1 MGISGVVDGARVEA
15 RRLIIRDDGGSG
27 PHKGEQ
33 RIKDDCE
40 SFALGSWVDAVLFTE
55 TGKD

>member
-15 RRLIIRDDGGSG
+15 RRLIIRDDGGSDW
-27 PHKGEQ
+27 HKGKQ

-40 SFALGSWVDAVLFTE
+40 SFALGSWVDAALFTE

>member
-1 MGISGVVDGARVEA
+1 MVDGARVEA
-15 RRLIIRDDGGSG
+15 RRLIIRDDGGSDW
-27 PHKGEQ
+27 HKGKQ

-40 SFALGSWVDAVLFTE
+40 SFALGSWVDAALFTE

>member
-1 MGISGVVDGARVEA
+1 MGISGVVYGARVEA
-15 RRLIIRDDGGSG
+15 RRLIIRDNGGSD

-33 RIKDDCE
+33 RIKDDCQ
-40 SFALGSWVDAVLFTE
+40 SFALGSWGDVVLFTE

>member
-1 MGISGVVDGARVEA
+1 MGISGVVDEARVEA
-15 RRLIIRDDGGSG
+15 RRLIIRDDGGSD

-33 RIKDDCE
+33 RIKDDCQ